1 MKQIAAFRLAMI
13 GATMLAATTAHAQ
26 SAGAQPQVPMSWS
39 MWQQLQNNPAGLSQ
53 LGAGL
58 PPVAA
63 EPGPIPAPPA
73 PGQAPVVPSWSI
85 LTNIPLGGP
94 YNFGN
99 PLLLTDGAVIVHR
112 TDNPS
117 WWKLTPDIN
126 GSYINGTWSQIA
138 SLPVINGTQ
147 YAPKFLASAVLP
159 DGRVIIEGGEY
170 NNAAE
175 VRTNLGAIYDPIA
188 NTWTSV
194 GPPSGWARIGDAQ
207 SVVLAN
213 GTFMLADCCDS
224 GNKSALLNATT
235 LTWTATGT
243 GKFDLPDE
251 EAWALLSS
259 GKVLTVDAYVLSGT
273 CGQNTEIYDPN
284 TGAWTSAGN
293 VPSILPDCNTS
304 NGNQASFELGPNVLT
319 YAGTVLAFGG
329 TTSTTVASH
338 MAIYSTGG
346 TWSAG
351 ADQPPSCGTG
361 TQACTMADAPAA
373 VLPSGNVLLAA
384 SAGLFTGP
392 TNFFEYSPSGNV
404 YNPVTGTSDA
414 GITTSFYH
422 NFLVLPTGQIL
433 NVSTYTSNIQ
443 IYTPTGTYQS
453 SWQPVVTSAPS
464 CVVPGSSYVV
474 SGNQLNGL
482 TQGAYYGDD
491 QQASTNYPLVQIIN
505 NSTGHVFYARTS
517 NHSTMSVA
525 PNAAGSTNF
534 KVAAGTEPGASTL
547 YVIANGIPSA
557 GTDVTVASSCATV
570 QVTPSTPITASGN
583 YGGPFS
589 PTTFPYQ
596 LSSTSD
602 PVNFLIGGIPSWLNA
617 SFTSGTATTSPM
629 TVTFSLMN
637 VGTLHHGTYN
647 ATITF
652 TNTTNGQGNTSR
664 TATLIVNPTKDECK
678 NGGWQTFTS
687 APGPFR
693 NQGQCVSYFA
703 STQ

>member
-1 MKQIAAFRLAMI
+1 
-13 GATMLAATTAHAQ
+13 
-26 SAGAQPQVPMSWS
+26 
-39 MWQQLQNNPAGLSQ
+39 
-53 LGAGL
+53 
-58 PPVAA
+58 
-63 EPGPIPAPPA
+63 
-73 PGQAPVVPSWSI
+73 
-85 LTNIPLGGP
+85 
-94 YNFGN
+94 
-99 PLLLTDGAVIVHR
+99 
-112 TDNPS
+112 
-117 WWKLTPDIN
+117 
-126 GSYINGTWSQIA
+126 
-138 SLPVINGTQ
+138 
-147 YAPKFLASAVLP
+147 
-159 DGRVIIEGGEY
+159 
-170 NNAAE
+170 
-175 VRTNLGAIYDPIA
+175 
-188 NTWTSV
+188 
-194 GPPSGWARIGDAQ
+194 
-207 SVVLAN
+207 
-213 GTFMLADCCDS
+213 
-224 GNKSALLNATT
+224 
-235 LTWTATGT
+235 
-243 GKFDLPDE
+243 
-251 EAWALLSS
+251 
-259 GKVLTVDAYVLSGT
+259 
-273 CGQNTEIYDPN
+273 
-284 TGAWTSAGN
+284 
-293 VPSILPDCNTS
+293 
-304 NGNQASFELGPNVLT
+304 VLT

-557 GTDVTVASSCATV
+557 GTDVKVASSCATL
-570 QVTPSTPITASGN
+570 QVTPPPPSLRREIMAGHSRRRHSPISSARRATPSI
-583 YGGPFS
+583 F
-589 PTTFPYQ
+589 
-596 LSSTSD
+596 
-602 PVNFLIGGIPSWLNA
+602 
-617 SFTSGTATTSPM
+617 
-629 TVTFSLMN
+629 
-637 VGTLHHGTYN
+637 
-647 ATITF
+647 
-652 TNTTNGQGNTSR
+652 
-664 TATLIVNPTKDECK
+664 
-678 NGGWQTFTS
+678 
-687 APGPFR
+687 
-693 NQGQCVSYFA
+693 
-703 STQ
+703 